1 MIKVVPHMNAL
12 ERGFDSRRESCGEA
26 GVETAMIRLLV
37 GTLLLLFVSNITA
50 YWRNLPGNYRTYRG
64 LRVSSSIG
72 KTVHITFLFTCSTYL
87 FTN

>member
-1 MIKVVPHMNAL
+1 
-12 ERGFDSRRESCGEA
+12 
-26 GVETAMIRLLV
+26 MIRLLV

-50 YWRNLPGNYRTYRG
+50 YWRNLPGYRG

-72 KTVHITFLFTCSTYL
+72 KTVHITFLFTYSTYL